1 MSINTIYGFLS
12 DSGLS
17 LQTSID
23 LTGSSDQGFG
33 YLHGEALNYLIK
45 KGIIRDTRSSRL
57 PIVENEKLPGSMSIW
72 FDQNRVNLDEIS
84 TLSKTDIEHIFN
96 IIERCVLAQQYTDFN
111 IEEMLTTNTLYKGY
125 VANSHQHDPN
135 ITTIKIQNVK
145 DYIKNVDLHNYVGF
159 DYASENVTL
168 HFHIWIKLSAFSE
181 EYPYV
186 TITKVIPPYDPALLV
201 DGNAVLKSTNLDIL
215 ANSSAFIFNTTDN
228 ELATRDQNGVY
239 SFKVKYIIGETSR
252 NLSFAL
258 AYCGNHTPSSLDC
271 RSAIKEMF
279 KSTTGIADEELR
291 LIFPE
296 LFIDSRFYIVPMWDI
311 YSQLVDRDVYNS
323 VGSISKL
330 LEKARIIFND
340 VEDSFRNTH
349 LELLLNS
356 QNKMWS
362 VCLPDQ
368 LNTSHMSILEQHP
381 TYVDY
386 SAQSVGWKYLT
397 ADTQEFAGKLIR
409 IMAVMRGETT
419 SSEFVPVTEGN
430 KDYLTFTAG
439 ESEYYVLTKDCY
451 ETLINNS

>member
-1 MSINTIYGFLS
+1 
-12 DSGLS
+12 
-17 LQTSID
+17 
-23 LTGSSDQGFG
+23 
-33 YLHGEALNYLIK
+33 
-45 KGIIRDTRSSRL
+45 
-57 PIVENEKLPGSMSIW
+57 
-72 FDQNRVNLDEIS
+72 
-84 TLSKTDIEHIFN
+84 
-96 IIERCVLAQQYTDFN
+96 
-111 IEEMLTTNTLYKGY
+111 
-125 VANSHQHDPN
+125 
-135 ITTIKIQNVK
+135 
-145 DYIKNVDLHNYVGF
+145 
-159 DYASENVTL
+159 
-168 HFHIWIKLSAFSE
+168 
-181 EYPYV
+181 
-186 TITKVIPPYDPALLV
+186 
-201 DGNAVLKSTNLDIL
+201 
-215 ANSSAFIFNTTDN
+215 
-228 ELATRDQNGVY
+228 
-239 SFKVKYIIGETSR
+239 
-252 NLSFAL
+252 
-258 AYCGNHTPSSLDC
+258 
-271 RSAIKEMF
+271 MF

-291 LIFPE
+291 LIFPD

-330 LEKARIIFND
+330 LEKARIIFNN